1 MQIRPK
7 ILKQG
12 GKPVFVVLPYAEY
25 KRMQEAIE
33 DLYDSLLIAKAKE
46 EDRGKPLYTLDQVK
60 ARIAARKKK
69 EAAGGNGRKVRGKA
83 G

>member
-1 MQIRPK
+1 MQIKPK

-33 DLYDSLLIAKAKE
+33 DLQDSLLLAEARE
-46 EDRGKPLYTLDQVK
+46 ESRGKPTYTHDQIK
-60 ARIAARKKK
+60 AMIARKK
-69 EAAGGNGRKVRGKA
+69 R
-83 G
+83 